1 MDTTGIRVA
10 LLGEGPDAKRWAATL
25 RRSAKVEW
33 SPHDLPENADAAVL
47 APGTSDPF
55 AQTKEALKAG
65 VPVLYAAPFLLSPW
79 QAAILS
85 DLSRRQKRLL
95 RFVEPFQH
103 RQGFAFLRRLLEGT
117 EPFWRPLYVR
127 TLRLAESGAP
137 ASIDELA
144 TEEIA
149 ICTSLLDG
157 APEHVTAAAGR
168 RNDIGE
174 VCAAFILIHYS
185 DGPVVQCTISLA
197 EATSAH
203 QLVAVTPDRTVTMNE
218 LDPTAPLRITSTAE
232 SEVCGGEHTIARP
245 WENRRELDPV
255 AEEAESF
262 LGAIAA
268 GDVSS
273 ANGERWTRVAG
284 LWWAA
289 RQSMSFGGMIEVPT
303 PPSGPEDT
311 EPPHLRVIEGG
322 GNTSQAASRRPPLKV
337 IAR

>member
-1 MDTTGIRVA
+1 MDTAGIRVA

-33 SPHDLPENADAAVL
+33 SPRDLPEDADAAVL
-47 APGTSDPF
+47 APGASDPF
-55 AQTKEALKAG
+55 AQTKEALTAG
-65 VPVLYAAPFLLSPW
+65 IPVLYAAPFLLSPW

-127 TLRLAESGAP
+127 TLRLAELGA
-137 ASIDELA
+137 AAGIDELA
-144 TEEIA
+144 TEQIA
-149 ICTSLLDG
+149 ICTSLLNG
-157 APEHVTAAAGR
+157 TPQQVTAAAAR
-168 RNDIGE
+168 RNDVGE
-174 VCAAFILIHYS
+174 VCAAFISIHYRE
-185 DGPVVQCTISLA
+185 GPVVQCTISLA
-197 EATSAH
+197 EATNAH
-203 QLVAVTPDRTVTMNE
+203 QLVAVTPDRTVTMDDLE
-218 LDPTAPLRITSTAE
+218 PTAPLRITSTGE
-232 SEVCGGEHTIARP
+232 SEACGGEHTIARP

-255 AEEAESF
+255 TEEAASF
-262 LGAIAA
+262 LDAVAA
-268 GDVSS
+268 CDLSS
-273 ANGERWTRVAG
+273 ANGERWTCVAG

-303 PPSGPEDT
+303 SPPASADT
-311 EPPHLRVIEGG
+311 PTPHLRVIEGG
-322 GNTSQAASRRPPLKV
+322 GNTSQAVSRRPPLKV